1 MTTLVSPS
9 LKAQLIDCEK
19 LQQQFSTMSHARVLK
34 TALESGQACLDDLF
48 IEHKETRIYELI
60 HARAWLVDQI
70 LRLAWQQY
78 SWPDETALVAVGGYG
93 RKELHPQSDIDLLI
107 LIGDDV
113 AESLWHDSTQQ
124 FITFIW
130 DLGLKI
136 GSSVRT
142 LKDCCTQAQGDITI
156 ATSLLE
162 SHTIIGKAGLRK
174 KAFDWV
180 ISDQAWSEEAFYKAR
195 VKTQQQRHLRTNETE
210 YNLEPN
216 IKTSSGGL
224 RDIQTI
230 GWIGKRHFGLSNMAQ
245 LSSHDY
251 LSQEE
256 LDTLKVSTNYLWTIR
271 YALHLIAQR
280 PEDRLLFDH
289 QRKLAAFFGYEDN
302 DDTLAVEQFM
312 HRYYRTAMHIAELN
326 QTLLQLFDQ
335 AILHA
340 HDEDV
345 AISISRRFEL
355 RNGRLQACYP
365 SVFLRH
371 PFSIIEAFVILAQHP
386 KCHAI
391 GAECKRLI
399 QAHRHLID
407 DKYRRDIRV
416 NSLFMELLRS
426 PKRMSHTL
434 LEMQRQGV
442 LGDYLPSFNKIVGRM
457 QHDLYHIY
465 TVDAHTMKV
474 VKKMRELRLP
484 RERERFPVAARLV
497 HELPKIELLYIAG
510 LYHDIG
516 KGSGRDHSVV
526 GAEEVREFCKQHQL
540 GKWDTELVSWLV
552 RNHLLMSM
560 TAQKR
565 DIGNP
570 DIIHEFATKMGD
582 ELHLNYLYVLTVCD
596 INATNPE
603 LWNNWRASLL
613 RQLYTA
619 TNRVLRLG
627 LDVPVDH
634 QALIEQSQNDARK
647 MLQEQRFNP
656 SSVIRLWK
664 NLGDDYF
671 IRENAKT
678 IAWHTRTIL
687 NHQIAGPLVAL
698 SEKSFSAFEGG
709 TQVFVYTKDKAN
721 LFAALCAIL
730 GHLNLDIQD
739 ARIITTEDGYSMDT
753 FVVLNADGNTINQTP
768 ALLEQLKQRL
778 TQALQYPDDFA
789 YIVQQRQPR
798 THKLF
803 NQRATVSL
811 SNPEGHSWTRLEL
824 SSADRPGLLAQ
835 VGLVFMHLDITI
847 QKAKIQSIGGQV
859 EDVFFITQNN
869 GERITDQS
877 VLNTIETNICHSLD
891 NES

>member
-1 MTTLVSPS
+1 MSVVS
-9 LKAQLIDCEK
+9 KALQDELIDHEK
-19 LQQQFSTMSHARVLK
+19 LQQQLTEQEPSKVLK
-34 TALESGQACLDDLF
+34 TALHTGQSKLDALF
-48 IEHKETRIYELI
+48 SKHQETRVYELV
-60 HARAWLVDQI
+60 HARAWMVDQI

-78 SWPDETALVAVGGYG
+78 PWPDQAALVAVGGYG
-93 RKELHPQSDIDLLI
+93 RGELHPQSDIDLLI
-107 LIGDDV
+107 LLDNDLP
-113 AESLWHDSTQQ
+113 ESSWHNCTQQ

-130 DLGLKI
+130 DLGLQI
-136 GSSVRT
+136 GSSVRS
-142 LKDCCTQAQGDITI
+142 LNDCYEQANDDITV

-162 SHTIIGKAGLRK
+162 SHTLIGKAELLSK
-174 KAFDWV
+174 VFNWV
-180 ISDQAWSEEAFYKAR
+180 ISDQAWSDEAFYKAR
-195 VKTQQQRHLRTNETE
+195 IKTQQQRHQRTNDTE

-216 IKTSSGGL
+216 IKNSAGGL

-230 GWIGKRHFGLSNMAQ
+230 GWIGKRHFGLRYMAQ
-245 LSSHDY
+245 LADHDY
-251 LSQEE
+251 LNQGE
-256 LDTLKVSTNYLWTIR
+256 LDTLKKGTNYLWTIR
-271 YALHLIAQR
+271 YALHLIAKR

-289 QRKLAAFFGYEDN
+289 QRKLAEFFGYKDNEDE
-302 DDTLAVEQFM
+302 LAVEQFM
-312 HRYYRTAMHIAELN
+312 HRYYRTAMHLAELN

-340 HDEDV
+340 HEEDRV
-345 AISISRRFEL
+345 VSINKRFEL
-355 RNGRLQACYP
+355 RNSRLQACCP
-365 SVFLRH
+365 SVFLRQ
-371 PFSIIEAFVILAQHP
+371 PFAIMEAFVILAQNPH
-386 KCHAI
+386 CNAI

-399 QAHRHLID
+399 QAHRYLID

-416 NSLFMELLRS
+416 NTLFMELLRS
-426 PKRMSHTL
+426 PERMSHTL

-442 LGDYLPSFNKIVGRM
+442 LGDYLPTFNEIVGRM

-474 VKKMRELRLP
+474 VKKMRELLLP
-484 RERERFPVAARLV
+484 REQERFPVAGRLV

-526 GAEEVREFCKQHQL
+526 GAEEVRHFCSQHQL

-582 ELHLNYLYVLTVCD
+582 KLHLDYLYVLTVCD

-634 QALIEQSQNDARK
+634 QALIEQTQTDARK
-647 MLQEQRFNP
+647 LLQEQRFNP
-656 SSVIRLWK
+656 AMMTRLWK
-664 NLGDDYF
+664 NFGDDYF

-687 NHQIAGPLVAL
+687 NHQIHGPVVAL
-698 SEKSFSAFEGG
+698 SETSFSAFEGG
-709 TQVFVYTKDKAN
+709 TQVFVYTQDKPN

-730 GHLNLDIQD
+730 GQLQLNIQD

-753 FVVLNADGNTINQTP
+753 FVVLDANGNTINQTP
-768 ALLEQLKQRL
+768 ALLEQLQKRL
-778 TQALQYPDDFA
+778 TQALQFPDDFG
-789 YIVQQRQPR
+789 YLVQQRQPR

-803 NQRATVSL
+803 SHASQVTLN
-811 SNPEGHSWTRLEL
+811 NPKGRSWTRLEL

-835 VGLVFMHLDITI
+835 LGLVFMRLGISI
-847 QKAKIQSIGGQV
+847 QKAKIQSIGGRV
-859 EDVFFITQNN
+859 EDVFFITLNN
-869 GERITDQS
+869 GDRIVDES
-877 VLNTIETNICHSLD
+877 LLHALKNDICSALD
-891 NES
+891 S

>member
-1 MTTLVSPS
+1 MTSLVSQ
-9 LKAQLIDCEK
+9 LLQDQLINHEQ
-19 LQQQFSTMSHARVLK
+19 LQQQFARKPCAKVLK
-34 TALESGQACLDDLF
+34 TALENGQDQLDELF
-48 IEHKETRIYELI
+48 NEHKETRIYELI

-78 SWPDETALVAVGGYG
+78 SWPDEAALVAVGGYG

-107 LIGDDV
+107 LIGDD
-113 AESLWHDSTQQ
+113 ASESLWHKSTQE

-130 DLGLKI
+130 DLGLQI

-142 LKDCCTQAQGDITI
+142 LEDCCKQAKGDITI

-162 SHTIIGKAGLRK
+162 SHTIIGTAGLRK

-180 ISDQAWSEEAFYKAR
+180 ISDKAWSDEAFYKAR

-216 IKTSSGGL
+216 IKNSSGGL

-251 LSQEE
+251 LSQDE
-256 LDTLKVSTNYLWTIR
+256 LDTLKESTNYLWTIR
-271 YALHLIAQR
+271 YALHLIAKR

-335 AILHA
+335 AILHT

-345 AISISRRFEL
+345 VISISRRFEL

-365 SVFLRH
+365 SVFLRQ

-399 QAHRHLID
+399 QAHRYLID

-426 PKRMSHTL
+426 PERMSHTL

-474 VKKMRELRLP
+474 VKKMRELLLP
-484 RERERFPVAARLV
+484 KERERFPVAARLV

-596 INATNPE
+596 INATNPA

-634 QALIEQSQNDARK
+634 QALIEQTQTDARK
-647 MLQEQRFNP
+647 LLQEQRFNP
-656 SSVIRLWK
+656 ASVMRLWK
-664 NLGDDYF
+664 NLGNDYF

-687 NHQIAGPLVAL
+687 NHQVDGPLVAL
-698 SEKSFSAFEGG
+698 SETSFSAFEGG

-768 ALLEQLKQRL
+768 ALLEQLQQRL
-778 TQALQYPDDFA
+778 THALQYPDDFA

-803 NQRATVSL
+803 NQLATVSL

-824 SSADRPGLLAQ
+824 SSGDRPGLLAQ
-835 VGLVFMHLDITI
+835 VGLVFMHLDISI

-859 EDVFFITQNN
+859 EDVFFITLSN
-869 GERITDQS
+869 GERITDKS
-877 VLNTIETNICHSLD
+877 LLNTIETNLCHALSNL
-891 NES
+891 

>member
-1 MTTLVSPS
+1 MSLVSKP
-9 LKAQLIDCEK
+9 LQQQLINHEK
-19 LQQQFSTMSHARVLK
+19 LQQQLASLPAAKALKALKLVLTDGQK
-34 TALESGQACLDDLF
+34 TLDHLF
-48 IEHKETRIYELI
+48 NQHKETRIYELV

-70 LRLAWQQY
+70 LCLAWQQY
-78 SWPDETALVAVGGYG
+78 TWPKEAALVAVGGYG
-93 RKELHPQSDIDLLI
+93 RGELHPHSDIDLLI
-107 LIGDDV
+107 LLGNDLE
-113 AESLWHDSTQQ
+113 ESSWHSSTQQ

-130 DLGLKI
+130 GLGLQI
-136 GSSVRT
+136 SSSVRT
-142 LKDCCTQAQGDITI
+142 LKDCCEQAENDITI

-162 SHTIIGKAGLRK
+162 SHTLIGTASLRK
-174 KAFDWV
+174 KAFNWV
-180 ISDQAWSEEAFYKAR
+180 ISEQAWSDESFYKAR
-195 VKTQQQRHLRTNETE
+195 IKTQQQRHLRTDETE

-216 IKTSSGGL
+216 IKNSPGGL
-224 RDIQTI
+224 RDIQAI
-230 GWIGKRHFGLSNMAQ
+230 DWIGKRHFGLRYMVE
-245 LSSHDY
+245 LSGHNY
-251 LSQEE
+251 LNQDE
-256 LDTLKVSTNYLWTIR
+256 LDTLKQATNYLWTIR
-271 YALHLIAQR
+271 YALHLIAKR

-289 QRKLAAFFGYEDN
+289 QRALAAFFGYEDN
-302 DDTLAVEQFM
+302 DDELAVEQFM
-312 HRYYRTAMHIAELN
+312 HRYYRTAMHVSELN
-326 QTLLQLFDQ
+326 QTLLALFDQ

-340 HDEDV
+340 HDEDTV
-345 AISISRRFEL
+345 VSVNKRFEL
-355 RNGRLQACYP
+355 RNGRLQAC
-365 SVFLRH
+365 STNVFLCQ
-371 PFSIIEAFVILAQHP
+371 PFAIMEAFVILAQNP
-386 KCHAI
+386 QCHAI

-416 NSLFMELLRS
+416 NSLFMELLRC
-426 PKRMSHTL
+426 PTRMSHTL

-474 VKKMRELRLP
+474 VKKMRELLLP
-484 RERERFPVAARLV
+484 EQQERFPVAGRLI

-516 KGSGRDHSVV
+516 KGSGHDHSVF
-526 GAEEVREFCKQHQL
+526 GAEEVRHFCKQHQL

-552 RNHLLMSM
+552 RHHLYMSM

-582 ELHLNYLYVLTVCD
+582 KLHLDYLYVLTVCD
-596 INATNPE
+596 INATNPA

-634 QALIEQSQNDARK
+634 HALIEQSQTDARK
-647 MLQEQRFNP
+647 LLQQQCFNP
-656 SSVIRLWK
+656 ASVMRLWK

-687 NHQIAGPLVAL
+687 NHQIDGPLVAL
-698 SEKSFSAFEGG
+698 SETSFSVFEGG

-730 GHLNLDIQD
+730 GQLRLDIQD

-753 FVVLNADGNTINQTP
+753 FVVLDTNGNTINQTP
-768 ALLEQLKQRL
+768 VLLQKLKQRL
-778 TQALQYPDDFA
+778 TQALLYPDDFA

-803 NQRATVSL
+803 NQPSIVSL
-811 SNPEGHSWTRLEL
+811 SNPEGRSWTRLEL
-824 SSADRPGLLAQ
+824 SSADRPGLLAK
-835 VGLVFMHLDITI
+835 VGLVFMRLDITI
-847 QKAKIQSIGGQV
+847 QKAKIQSIGGRV
-859 EDVFFITQNN
+859 DDVFFITLNN
-869 GERITDQS
+869 GERIIDSHLLKTLED
-877 VLNTIETNICHSLD
+877 EICTALD
-891 NES
+891 K

>member
-1 MTTLVSPS
+1 MTSLVSQ
-9 LKAQLIDCEK
+9 LLQDQLINHEQ
-19 LQQQFSTMSHARVLK
+19 LQQQFARKPCAKVLK
-34 TALESGQACLDDLF
+34 TALENGQDQLDELF
-48 IEHKETRIYELI
+48 NEHKETRIYELI

-78 SWPDETALVAVGGYG
+78 SWPDEAALVAVGGYG

-113 AESLWHDSTQQ
+113 SESLWHKSTQE

-130 DLGLKI
+130 DLGLQI

-142 LKDCCTQAQGDITI
+142 LEDCCKQAKGDITI

-162 SHTIIGKAGLRK
+162 SHTIIGTAGLRK

-180 ISDQAWSEEAFYKAR
+180 ISDKAWSDEAFYKAR

-216 IKTSSGGL
+216 IKNSSGGL

-251 LSQEE
+251 LSQDE
-256 LDTLKVSTNYLWTIR
+256 LDTLKESTSYLWTIR
-271 YALHLIAQR
+271 YALHLIAKR

-289 QRKLAAFFGYEDN
+289 QRKLAAFFGYKDN
-302 DDTLAVEQFM
+302 DDALAVEQFM

-345 AISISRRFEL
+345 VISISRRFEL

-365 SVFLRH
+365 SVFLRQ

-399 QAHRHLID
+399 QAHRYLID

-426 PKRMSHTL
+426 PERMSHTL

-474 VKKMRELRLP
+474 VKKMRELLLP
-484 RERERFPVAARLV
+484 KERERFPVAARLV

-540 GKWDTELVSWLV
+540 GQWDTELVSWLV

-634 QALIEQSQNDARK
+634 QALIEQSQTDARK

-656 SSVIRLWK
+656 ASVMRLWK
-664 NLGDDYF
+664 NLGNDYF

-687 NHQIAGPLVAL
+687 NHQVDGPLVAL
-698 SEKSFSAFEGG
+698 SETSFSAFEGG
-709 TQVFVYTKDKAN
+709 TQVFVYTKDKDN

-768 ALLEQLKQRL
+768 ALLEQLQQRL
-778 TQALQYPDDFA
+778 THALQYPDDFA

-803 NQRATVSL
+803 NQLATVSL

-835 VGLVFMHLDITI
+835 VGLVFMHLDIRI

-859 EDVFFITQNN
+859 EDVFFITLNN
-869 GERITDQS
+869 GERITDESLLQTLEEN
-877 VLNTIETNICHSLD
+877 VCRSLD
-891 NES
+891 NEI